1 MKNSPLFSGLT
12 YAVGFMLIGTLITS
26 LILLATDIPE
36 DSWRG
41 TTLMIHGLAMLIGGI
56 VSGKRSG
63 SKGWYQGILLGAMY
77 IVVVWMI
84 GFLAYDSGLSKDTL
98 ILAGLVLAAGAIGG
112 IIGVNLKK

>member
-12 YAVGFMLIGTLITS
+12 YAGGFMLIGTLIAS

-36 DSWRG
+36 DSWAG
-41 TTLMIHGLAMLIGGI
+41 TTLFIHGLAMLVGGI

-63 SKGWYQGILLGAMY
+63 SKGWYQGILLGSIYTA
-77 IVVVWMI
+77 VVWII
-84 GFLAYDSGLSKDTL
+84 GFLAYDSGLTKDML
-98 ILAGLVLAAGAIGG
+98 ILAGLALTAGAIGG